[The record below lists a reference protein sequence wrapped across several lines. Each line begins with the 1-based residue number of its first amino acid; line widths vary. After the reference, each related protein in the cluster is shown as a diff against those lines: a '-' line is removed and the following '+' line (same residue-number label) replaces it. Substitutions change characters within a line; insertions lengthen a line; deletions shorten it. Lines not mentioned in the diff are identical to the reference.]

1 MTERHFDAEAVAKLK
16 KLVDEGIQVMYEL
29 ESLKSGLRETVNEMA
44 EELEIKSA
52 TLNKA
57 IKIAYKASMHDERSK
72 LSEVEE
78 ILDIVGKNQ

>member
-1 MTERHFDAEAVAKLK
+1 MTERHFDAEATAKLK

-29 ESLKSGLRETVNEMA
+29 ESLKSGLKETVNEIA
-44 EELEIKSA
+44 EELEIKPA

-57 IKIAYKASMHDERSK
+57 IRIAYKASILDERNK